1 MTMTASGIDGRARQ
15 PDFWWAVHLRPGDA
29 AGVRDILSGRLFAA
43 GCIGVWELSEKGEVV
58 AYFAAD
64 AYGRVCRL
72 TAELAPWL
80 AAPPRVERQARED
93 WLEGWKKNF
102 RPRSLTADWTVV
114 PSWWPPAAGP
124 PGRRLVI
131 HPGLAFGTGSHE
143 TTRLAAVLLEKH
155 LVPGWT
161 VLDVGT
167 GSGILAILAHKLGA
181 GQTIAIDI
189 DEEALANAREN
200 CRLNGCGRAVVC
212 SHRSLASLEGDF
224 DLVVANIIAPVL
236 LELAPEL
243 GRKLRP
249 SGCLI
254 LSGILVE
261 QLPRIRQAFAEL
273 GLQAGRP
280 LIDGEWGAF
289 HVVHQDR
296 PPPVL

>member
-1 MTMTASGIDGRARQ
+1 MSDNYKADGGKEAMS
-15 PDFWWAVHLRPGDA
+15 PDFWWALHLRPRA
-29 AGVRDILSGRLFAA
+29 ADREEVNRRLFAA
-43 GCIGVWELSEKGEVV
+43 GCLGVWEVADGDEII
-58 AYFAAD
+58 AYFPSTHYD
-64 AYGRVCRL
+64 RLCRL
-72 TAELAPWL
+72 GEEVASWLTAPVRLT
-80 AAPPRVERQARED
+80 RQARED

-102 RPRSLTADWTVV
+102 RPLSLTPAWTVV
-114 PSWWPPAAGP
+114 PSWWPAAKNP
-124 PGRRLVI
+124 ERRIII

-143 TTRLAAVLLEKH
+143 TTRLAAVLLEK
-155 LVPGWT
+155 LLLPGYT

-181 GQTIAIDI
+181 GQITAVDI

-200 CRLNGCGRAVVC
+200 CRLNGCAAAVAC
-212 SHRSLASLEGDF
+212 SSQPLAALGGEY

-243 GRKLRP
+243 VRKLRP
-249 SGCLI
+249 GGVLI
-254 LSGILVE
+254 LSGILAE
-261 QLPRIRQAFAEL
+261 QLSRVRRAYEKL
-273 GLQAGRP
+273 GLRAGRP